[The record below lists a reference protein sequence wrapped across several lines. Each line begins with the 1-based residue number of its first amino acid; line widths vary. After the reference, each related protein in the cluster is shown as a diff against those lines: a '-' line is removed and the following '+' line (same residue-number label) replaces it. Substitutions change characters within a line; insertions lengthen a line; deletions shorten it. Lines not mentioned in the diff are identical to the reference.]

1 MIRAERKQKGEQGK
15 DPNPKEQYIN
25 DIDQML
31 KQKQQE
37 AADVNADQH
46 VILAGDMNVNWTS
59 DKTIAKNW
67 RNNMRDN
74 NMVNAMAWKWPK
86 MKTWTFSEKKR
97 TWIDHTLVSKT
108 LIQNGTITKAGVETG
123 HSFYTSDHNLCAVN
137 LNINKMIGKI
147 QRVTCITDIRRRM
160 LRSTDK
166 LSAKCYV
173 EEIECMERKEKNKT
187 PLRVQVK
194 RLYDEAM
201 EKKGK

>member
-1 MIRAERKQKGEQGK
+1 
-15 DPNPKEQYIN
+15 
-25 DIDQML
+25 
-31 KQKQQE
+31 
-37 AADVNADQH
+37 
-46 VILAGDMNVNWTS
+46 
-59 DKTIAKNW
+59 
-67 RNNMRDN
+67 MRDN
-74 NMVNAMAWKWPK
+74 NMINAMAWKWPK

-187 PLRVQVK
+187 PLRMQVK

>member
-67 RNNMRDN
+67 RNNMRDKQQHGQCDG
-74 NMVNAMAWKWPK
+74 MEV
-86 MKTWTFSEKKR
+86 
-97 TWIDHTLVSKT
+97 
-108 LIQNGTITKAGVETG
+108 
-123 HSFYTSDHNLCAVN
+123 
-137 LNINKMIGKI
+137 
-147 QRVTCITDIRRRM
+147 
-160 LRSTDK
+160 
-166 LSAKCYV
+166 AKNENV
-173 EEIECMERKEKNKT
+173 D
-187 PLRVQVK
+187 VQ
-194 RLYDEAM
+194 
-201 EKKGK
+201 